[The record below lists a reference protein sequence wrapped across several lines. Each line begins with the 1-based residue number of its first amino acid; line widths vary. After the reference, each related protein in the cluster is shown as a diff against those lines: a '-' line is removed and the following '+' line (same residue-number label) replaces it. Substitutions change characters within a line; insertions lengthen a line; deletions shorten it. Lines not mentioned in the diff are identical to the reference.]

1 MKRVLSVAAVAS
13 TLALAP
19 AAAKADVSLGANF
32 GAGLVIPRR
41 SDTHLAVGWPYSSLG
56 NMPGIRVGFE
66 LGEPGKHELYLDT
79 TAWAQGSPNVRY
91 ALLLV
96 AYQHNFA
103 PRDPN
108 TFYFTAGGGPVMV
121 LNRGD
126 DYITFMAGGGVG
138 FRQRVSGGHGT
149 FREELRGDFIAG
161 SEFSE
166 RRFIISLKFGFDLW
180 FR

>member
-1 MKRVLSVAAVAS
+1 MKRVLSASAVA
-13 TLALAP
+13 LCVALAP
-19 AAAKADVSLGANF
+19 ESAKADVSLGANF
-32 GAGLVIPRR
+32 GAGVVFPRR
-41 SDTHLAVGWPYSSLG
+41 SDTYAAIGWPYSSLG
-56 NMPGIRVGFE
+56 TMPGIRVGFE
-66 LGEPGKHELYLDT
+66 LADEGKHELYLDT
-79 TAWAQGSPNVRY
+79 TAWAQGNPNVRF

-108 TFYFTAGGGPVMV
+108 TFFFTAGGGPVMV
-121 LNRGD
+121 FSRGD
-126 DYITFMAGGGVG
+126 DYATFMAGGGVG
-138 FRQRVSGGHGT
+138 FRQRVSQGHGT

-166 RRFIISLKFGFDLW
+166 RRFVISLKFGFDLW